1 MKVGFLE
8 ESQGVKSVTRL
19 GYVAMTI
26 YAMVMGAWVFHITK
40 DYAAT
45 IATFSAIETLAVG
58 GKLIQK
64 GMEPKQN
71 KTESQ

>member
-1 MKVGFLE
+1 MKVGFFDE
-8 ESQGVKSVTRL
+8 APGVKSITRL
-19 GYVAMTI
+19 GYAGMTI
-26 YAMVMGAWVFHITK
+26 YAMVMGAWVFAATK

-64 GMEPKQN
+64 GMEVKPTNQ
-71 KTESQ
+71 TE